1 MGILCKYTYFPLC
14 IVIFSTYGE
23 TPEITTRMFCGATTF
38 YFFQ

>member
-23 TPEITTRMFCGATTF
+23 TPEITTRMFFGATTF